1 MQAPTTA
8 ERPVLSQRVELRSAT
23 SSSYFADLCALSL
36 QRILRQEWQE
46 WIVIDAKLESTP
58 VATDPFAAVA
68 HEHRITNRPAVVREE
83 DSAIKSLLAMTMA
96 ERYHG
101 SRNRL
106 LAFKKA
112 R

>member
-8 ERPVLSQRVELRSAT
+8 ERPVLSQQVELRSAT
-23 SSSYFADLCALSL
+23 SSSYLADLCALSL
-36 QRILRQEWQE
+36 RRILPQ
-46 WIVIDAKLESTP
+46 WIGVNVKLESTP
-58 VATDPFAAVA
+58 VAMDPFAAVA
-68 HEHRITNRPAVVREE
+68 HEHRITNRPAVLREE
-83 DSAIKSLLAMTMA
+83 DSAIKPLVATTVA

-101 SRNRL
+101 SRGRL

>member
-1 MQAPTTA
+1 MQASTTA

-36 QRILRQEWQE
+36 RRILPQE
-46 WIVIDAKLESTP
+46 WIGVNVKLESTP
-58 VATDPFAAVA
+58 VAVDPFAAVA
-68 HEHRITNRPAVVREE
+68 HEHRVTNRPAVVREE
-83 DSAIKSLLAMTMA
+83 DSAIKPLVATTMA

-101 SRNRL
+101 SRGRL